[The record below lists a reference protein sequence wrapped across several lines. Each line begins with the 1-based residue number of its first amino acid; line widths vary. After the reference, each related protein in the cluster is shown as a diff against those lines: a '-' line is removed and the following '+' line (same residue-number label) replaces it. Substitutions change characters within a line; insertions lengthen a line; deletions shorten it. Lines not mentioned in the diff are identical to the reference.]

1 MFPRCPLPVQYLS
14 LRRPNISE
22 LLDSSITYQRQQRG
36 CLYYIHRDP
45 DSLRHDICMIKASS
59 SFCAFSDTLI
69 LFFNFQVIWEI
80 TGIIRT
86 LGVLIK
92 VPEINVSSPAN
103 PLPPCP
109 ACRTWYVGK
118 FYSQIFKWLC
128 RASDN
133 ASLQTS
139 RTVFF
144 PFCSRGSTMSDHWRN
159 FLFLPSSHFLQWG
172 N

>member
-1 MFPRCPLPVQYLS
+1 
-14 LRRPNISE
+14 
-22 LLDSSITYQRQQRG
+22 
-36 CLYYIHRDP
+36 
-45 DSLRHDICMIKASS
+45 MIKASS

-69 LFFNFQVIWEI
+69 LFFNFQVIWET
-80 TGIIRT
+80 TGIIRI
-86 LGVLIK
+86 LGVLMV

-139 RTVFF
+139 RTVFSLSAAEDLPGLITDTIF
-144 PFCSRGSTMSDHWRN
+144 SLHHLHIFFNEEIRMLSTLQFSPCQLYFVQVSILFIFNQKCRN
-159 FLFLPSSHFLQWG
+159 FGSF
-172 N
+172 